1 MTNNS
6 EEDMNQNLP
15 RHHMA
20 RGREDVP
27 QNDLDEMASA
37 LQVADDQWST
47 ALGIARGHVGDQ
59 DPALAASIAH
69 NIAVSMMARLAMN
82 LNRKLKVF
90 YGWEIVD
97 ENTVISVGND
107 GFIVM
112 NGVMIDD
119 HEPGIILMPEDSIK
133 TSGPTVA
140 IRYNRI
146 YRAELIFEKHGYEGW
161 ANIVVPDTE

>member
-1 MTNNS
+1 
-6 EEDMNQNLP
+6 
-15 RHHMA
+15 MA

-27 QNDLDEMASA
+27 QHDLDEMASA

-47 ALGIARGHVGDQ
+47 ALKIASGHVGDQ

-82 LNRKLKVF
+82 LNRKLRVF
-90 YGWEIVD
+90 YGWEIID

-119 HEPGIILMPEDSIK
+119 HEPGIILMPEESIK
-133 TSGPTVA
+133 VSGPTVA

-146 YRAELIFEKHGYEGW
+146 YRAELVFEKHGYEGW
-161 ANIVVPDTE
+161 VDIVVPDAE